1 MHKICIFVKI
11 YFLFNCLLFLFGII
25 CTNKNFKYMYYN
37 SVLELIGNTPL
48 VRLNSLTKGMKSTV
62 LAKIEFM
69 NPGGSVKD
77 RIGIAMIVD
86 AEKNGLLKK
95 GGTIVEATSGN
106 TGIGLALAGKLKGYN
121 VILVMTDKA
130 SIEKQNYLKALGA
143 EVVIV
148 PKEAAPDSPE
158 YYRNKAKALSQSI
171 PNAINLNQYS
181 NPANPLAHYNST
193 GPEIWNDTE
202 GKVTHF
208 ICGVGTAGTMTGTSK
223 YLKEKNPDIKI
234 IGADPVGSNF
244 KLYKDSGSTADT
256 SPHLIEGL
264 GTDVIPPITDFSCVD
279 EIVSVS
285 DNDSINICKRLALE
299 EGIFAGASSGTSA
312 YLALQVAKDLDE
324 NAVVVFIVCDTGER
338 YLSKYHNAE
347 WVKENLK

>member
-1 MHKICIFVKI
+1 
-11 YFLFNCLLFLFGII
+11 
-25 CTNKNFKYMYYN
+25 MYYN
-37 SVLELIGNTPL
+37 NVLELIGNTPL
-48 VRLNSLTKGMKSTV
+48 VRLNKLTEGMKSTV
-62 LAKIEFM
+62 LAKLEFM

-77 RIGIAMIVD
+77 RIGLAMIED

-148 PKEAAPDSPE
+148 PKEASPDSPD
-158 YYRNKAKALSQSI
+158 YYRNKAKAISQSI
-171 PNAINLNQYS
+171 PYAVNLNQYS
-181 NPANPLAHYNST
+181 NQANPLAHYYST
-193 GPEIWNDTE
+193 GPEIWKATD

-208 ICGVGTAGTMTGTSK
+208 VCGVGTAGTMTGTSK

-244 KLYKDSGSTADT
+244 KLYKDTGDT
-256 SPHLIEGL
+256 SESSVHLIEGI
-264 GTDVIPPITDFSCVD
+264 GTDIIPPITDFSFVD

-285 DNDSINICKRLALE
+285 DKDSINTCKRLALE

-312 YLALQVAKDLDE
+312 YLALQVAKDLGE
-324 NAVVVFIVCDTGER
+324 NAFVVFLVCDTGER